1 VPQTFHGKAA
11 QAARTFTHIVL
22 RNYPTSLTYPPSIAS
37 CAAYLHHLLHI
48 VCCIPTSSLAS
59 CAAYLHHLLH
69 LVLPTYIISCII
81 MIRSIIIHIDDGKPR
96 AILVWLFRSISL
108 LFPEPSIHQFD
119 LGSGN
124 RTYCSQFPSFK
135 TNSPRR
141 RQKPIFP
148 RKVPELLATVSGL

>member
-1 VPQTFHGKAA
+1 MEKLHKLQGA
-11 QAARTFTHIVL
+11 FTHLVL

-59 CAAYLHHLLH
+59 CAAYFNHLLH

-81 MIRSIIIHIDDGKPR
+81 MIRSIIHIDDGKPR

-108 LFPEPSIHQFD
+108 LFPEPSIHRFD

-148 RKVPELLATVSGL
+148 GKVPELLATVSGL